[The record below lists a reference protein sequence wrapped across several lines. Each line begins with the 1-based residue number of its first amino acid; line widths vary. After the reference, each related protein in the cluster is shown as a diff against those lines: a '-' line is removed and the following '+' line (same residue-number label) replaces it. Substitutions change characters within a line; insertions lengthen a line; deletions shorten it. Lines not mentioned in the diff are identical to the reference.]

1 MIKNVFNSHLRFQHK
16 IVFIFWRKWMNIFLG
31 FNLVIWYTILQ
42 ILHIFFFSQQYLFEY
57 QKSMKNSLSLWWYEL
72 YGKLYDTYT
81 NANKNNSIIN
91 TDSGADYF
99 WRGQKTGDIFFAP
112 SPLNLSL
119 STNFEWFLKKQWLKM
134 CLILP
139 PLAGV
144 SSVNECKRICPPPRS
159 LTPPL
164 RFYHPL

>member
-99 WRGQKTGDIFFAP
+99 WKGAKNGQHFF
-112 SPLNLSL
+112 
-119 STNFEWFLKKQWLKM
+119 
-134 CLILP
+134 LP
-139 PLAGV
+139 PPPWIYPLARLL
-144 SSVNECKRICPPPRS
+144 SDFWKNSDLKCA
-159 LTPPL
+159 
-164 RFYHPL
+164 